1 MTRSHSGD
9 SVHLRLKLVGTR
21 RHVEADDQPTAL
33 GERVPGDRSLDL
45 VAGQDVE
52 REAELLGHFVLPLLD
67 EAARRDDQATL
78 QVAPDQQLLDQQPRH
93 DRLAGA
99 RIVREQEAQRLA
111 RQHLA
116 IDGGDLVRQ
125 RLDLRRGDRDV
136 GVEEIGQANAVRLGR
151 EAQQAA
157 IGVEP
162 IGPARLDELE
172 ADLLAAHDEPLV
184 DAAIDPKDDV
194 ERVRAE
200 LRDLHD
206 LGEPRGVEAAKAGA
220 GLDVFEYHHE

>member
-1 MTRSHSGD
+1 MSRRTISRLRSANGFP
-9 SVHLRLKLVGTR
+9 R
-21 RHVEADDQPTAL
+21 Q
-33 GERVPGDRSLDL
+33 RSLDL

-67 EAARRDDQATL
+67 EAARSNDQATF

-93 DRLAGA
+93 DRLASA
-99 RIVREQEAQRLA
+99 RVVGEQEAQRLA
-111 RQHLA
+111 WKHLA
-116 IDGGDLVRQ
+116 VDGGDLVRQ

-136 GVEEIGQANAVRLGR
+136 GVEEIGKTNAVRLGR

-162 IGPARLDELE
+162 IGPACLDELE
-172 ADLLAAHDEPLV
+172 ADFLAAHDEPLV
-184 DAAIDPKDDV
+184 DAAIDTKDDV
-194 ERVRAE
+194 EGIRAE

-206 LGEPRGVEAAKAGA
+206 LGEPRRVEAAKAGA
-220 GLDVFEYHHE
+220 GFDVLKTQQE